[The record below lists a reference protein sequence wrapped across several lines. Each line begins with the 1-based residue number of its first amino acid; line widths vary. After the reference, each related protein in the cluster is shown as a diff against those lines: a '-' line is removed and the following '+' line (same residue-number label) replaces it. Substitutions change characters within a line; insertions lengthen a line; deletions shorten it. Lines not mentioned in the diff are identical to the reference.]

1 MIVNTRPRLL
11 SDKLVELSNN
21 LNLEIL
27 NAHLSEIVSLDLEQ
41 DFDNSAGY
49 LNKIS
54 AYKNIIFTS
63 QASAEIGLKILQKN
77 TSIDLGILQ
86 IFSIGPA
93 TKRIL
98 LKKGIDSISPNKSSS

>member
-11 SDKLVELSNN
+11 SGKLVELSNN

-27 NAHLSEIVSLDLEQ
+27 NAHLSEIVSLDLGQ
-41 DFDNSAGY
+41 DFQSSAGY

-63 QASAEIGLKILQKN
+63 QASAEIGLRILQKKQAEKGTTRESKIN
-77 TSIDLGILQ
+77 MDYF
-86 IFSIGPA
+86 FSYVFDI
-93 TKRIL
+93 
-98 LKKGIDSISPNKSSS
+98 